1 MNDQPRKHIWNSSA
15 NPGLPL
21 PRDTP
26 RRGGGEGHM
35 TATAGSDLGDTQGAT
50 FEKAFISSWQK
61 DKLLVLKSLEDPD
74 LMAKGSL
81 PR

>member
-1 MNDQPRKHIWNSSA
+1 
-15 NPGLPL
+15 
-21 PRDTP
+21 
-26 RRGGGEGHM
+26 M